1 MTSGLPRTIGASVES
16 DSKEAQVQY
25 VGIDWAYRRAAW
37 CAMREGGDIEDE
49 GLLPADED
57 GLAKL
62 VLRLGSDVR
71 ACVEMMSGAVWV
83 RDRLQAAGWG
93 VEVADARKVKGLAP
107 LACKTDKVDAR
118 VLAELCRR
126 NLVPTV
132 WLPSLDDRALRERL
146 KRRMHLVRMRTMA
159 RNRIHGVLSQWGLKL
174 SVRRVRQPDGLTLL
188 EAHGVPAVWRRS
200 VAEALAVIDWLD
212 GRLAPL
218 EHELRPLARADAR
231 VELLETIP
239 GIGPLL
245 GLTMAA
251 EIGDVARFPSARQL
265 VGYAGLAPKVKQ
277 SGQSSR
283 SGPLSKA
290 GSKTLRWAAV
300 EAAQQASEQPMA
312 PALPGDGEA
321 PGQDQRRQGRGRAQG
336 PDRRLARALAQPTV
350 QALPPPRRRRPC
362 PGQLPLSSGRPTA
375 HNGIEKPGQLRP
387 TRCAAERRKRTEH
400 VLHQPSGVMRLLTAN
415 PSSKR

>member
-1 MTSGLPRTIGASVES
+1 
-16 DSKEAQVQY
+16 
-25 VGIDWAYRRAAW
+25 
-37 CAMREGGDIEDE
+37 
-49 GLLPADED
+49 
-57 GLAKL
+57 
-62 VLRLGSDVR
+62 
-71 ACVEMMSGAVWV
+71 
-83 RDRLQAAGWG
+83 
-93 VEVADARKVKGLAP
+93 
-107 LACKTDKVDAR
+107 
-118 VLAELCRR
+118 
-126 NLVPTV
+126 
-132 WLPSLDDRALRERL
+132 
-146 KRRMHLVRMRTMA
+146 MA

-300 EAAQQASEQPMA
+300 EAAQQAWRQSNPWHRLYLETA
-312 PALPGDGEA
+312 K
-321 PGQDQRRQGRGRAQG
+321 RQGKTNAGKAAV
-336 PDRRLARALAQPTV
+336 ARKVL
-350 QALPPPRRRRPC
+350 
-362 PGQLPLSSGRPTA
+362 
-375 HNGIEKPGQLRP
+375 I
-387 TRCAAERRKRTEH
+387 AAWH
-400 VLHQPSGVMRLLTAN
+400 VLSRNQPFKPCRRHGGADPVPA
-415 PSSKR
+415 SSHFHLAA